1 VQSLNCDSAVPMLWV
16 GASNNFDLLKRQI
29 SVACMEKYENLSKL
43 IINEKY
49 YEPIAIDTEMF
60 NLTNDPYE
68 IEKGRLR
75 EAHKQ
80 QYKEVDDMQ
89 KDRTSMYA
97 YIISKLSKESL
108 DEIQGHVDWPSI

>member
-1 VQSLNCDSAVPMLWV
+1 MLWV

-60 NLTNDPYE
+60 NLTNDP
-68 IEKGRLR
+68 
-75 EAHKQ
+75 
-80 QYKEVDDMQ
+80 
-89 KDRTSMYA
+89 
-97 YIISKLSKESL
+97 
-108 DEIQGHVDWPSI
+108 